1 MLLPAKLSF
10 MAASYK
16 DKHLDDNDSTTLVS
30 PPTGCVHGIKEHGD
44 KRLQAAADLTSA
56 HATTTELPVSDDH
69 EKSEEEDTSKAL
81 VIDIT
86 ADEEDS
92 CSSVELCDEAALRA
106 HALRLNPSVYSSTCY
121 ASANATNTP
130 NINTNFQAHHPNAK
144 KTSLNF
150 NDEQT
155 KLSPR
160 KNSSSSTTTSQQ
172 NLCSP
177 LSVLIN
183 SPMNSKD
190 KRKSPIKKTKSPL
203 NNRTTKTTANN
214 SVQPMVVIH
223 ETNSAIQCAKRLKS
237 LIDEGEPAG
246 ETTEEIIDSKEIIQ
260 IVARTKYS
268 LKSSTITNNCAP
280 TNCQEVKEESADD
293 LEFITEDANLSPSPF
308 PCLRMDTDS
317 NEEDV
322 ANSKT
327 PTPPPPLSPATPTI
341 VSAQPN
347 PSTLASD
354 EDSKIDIVTTLT
366 TSPSMGEETSN
377 TGTSPPP
384 TNLTTVL
391 PLNSAWT
398 RDEDKIILIEMK
410 LGSQN
415 RQELYHRIADKLPKR
430 TMSEISARHQFLMD
444 FLSKLQGK

>member
-10 MAASYK
+10 MASSYK
-16 DKHLDDNDSTTLVS
+16 DKHLEDNEITTPMT
-30 PPTGCVHGIKEHGD
+30 PPNGCVHGIKEHGE
-44 KRLQAAADLTSA
+44 KRLQAAADLTSTY
-56 HATTTELPVSDDH
+56 TTTNDLPTTDEHD
-69 EKSEEEDTSKAL
+69 KSEEEDTSKAL
-81 VIDIT
+81 VVDIA

-92 CSSVELCDEAALRA
+92 CSSIELCDEATLRA

-121 ASANATNTP
+121 ASANATSTP
-130 NINTNFQAHHPNAK
+130 NISSNFQAHHPHAK

-150 NDEQT
+150 SDEQT

-160 KNSSSSTTTSQQ
+160 KNVSSSAATSQH
-172 NLCSP
+172 NLSSP
-177 LSVLIN
+177 LSVLTN
-183 SPMNSKD
+183 SPMNIRD

-203 NNRTTKTTANN
+203 NNKTTKTATNS

-246 ETTEEIIDSKEIIQ
+246 ENPEEAIDSKEIIQ
-260 IVARTKYS
+260 IVARTKSS
-268 LKSSTITNNCAP
+268 LKSSANTNNCGASS
-280 TNCQEVKEESADD
+280 NCQEVKEENIDD
-293 LEFITEDANLSPSPF
+293 LEFLAEEANLSPSPF

-322 ANSKT
+322 ANTKT
-327 PTPPPPLSPATPTI
+327 PTPPPPTHTPTTTV
-341 VSAQPN
+341 VSVLSE
-347 PSTLASD
+347 PSTLPSD
-354 EDSKIDIVTTLT
+354 EDSKIDIVSNLT
-366 TSPSMGEETSN
+366 AAPSTSEETLN
-377 TGTSPPP
+377 TEPPSSQK
-384 TNLTTVL
+384 LATVL

-415 RQELYHRIADKLPKR
+415 RQELYHRIAEKLPKR
-430 TMSEISARHQFLMD
+430 TMFEITARHQFLMD